1 MTSNNHH
8 EESLKKAIKQQ
19 DKKIKEAY
27 VNDSWMFDESIT
39 DEELM
44 QAYKQIDQ
52 IESWLLSL
60 CGYA

>member
-1 MTSNNHH
+1 MTLNNHH
-8 EESLKKAIKQQ
+8 EESLKKALKEQ

-44 QAYKQIDQ
+44 EAYKQIDQ
-52 IESWLLSL
+52 IEKPN
-60 CGYA
+60 